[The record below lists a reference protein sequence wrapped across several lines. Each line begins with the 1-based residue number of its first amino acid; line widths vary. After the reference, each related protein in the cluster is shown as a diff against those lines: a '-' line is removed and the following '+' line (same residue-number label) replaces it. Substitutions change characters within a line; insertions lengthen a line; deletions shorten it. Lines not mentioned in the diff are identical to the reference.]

1 MIYQI
6 NLRYDHPNLN
16 VPSIWISL
24 RSLPGS
30 YICPNQ
36 NSVSLES
43 FILWTNF
50 LLTLA
55 LIFQHSTSL
64 SLRKLRKTNIYS
76 KLLWNEVEII
86 SIPRNEWLIK
96 KALWK
101 RLLFPFFHQTWS
113 KNKYNFVYFFFF
125 KALSTTSYSWI
136 ELLNIIPYKC
146 LFIQVS
152 QALILEMCD
161 FKRSTTTFNEKRK
174 KKPLYWSNGFQ
185 STHNFKGKKSHTP
198 KKIFTTWKI

>member
-1 MIYQI
+1 MNKLEVLI
-6 NLRYDHPNLN
+6 
-16 VPSIWISL
+16 
-24 RSLPGS
+24 LPKLEFGLS
-30 YICPNQ
+30 T
-36 NSVSLES
+36 ES

-101 RLLFPFFHQTWS
+101 RLLFLFSIKQGLKISTIS
-113 KNKYNFVYFFFF
+113 CNFFFF
-125 KALSTTSYSWI
+125 KALNTTSYSWI

-161 FKRSTTTFNEKRK
+161 FKRCTTTFNEKRK